1 MSQDSPTRPRAP
13 YDAVVIGG
21 GHNGLT
27 AAAYLGRAGLK
38 VLVLER
44 RAVLGGAAVTEEFHP
59 GYRNSVA
66 SYTVSLLRPEVID
79 ELELKRYGYEPVKM
93 HAHLSLLQD
102 GSALLTTADE
112 AQNRAAVGRF
122 SPRDYDNLQRFH
134 AATDRIGEVIRA
146 QWLKPPPALGGG
158 IMDLLSLLP
167 GGRAFRGL
175 SLDDR
180 HLFMQFLTSPANEI
194 AERWL
199 ESEPMRN
206 ITAGHCVSGNFASLD
221 APGSAIPYF
230 HHALGE
236 FEGER
241 GTWGHARGGMGAI
254 TQAMAASGRA
264 HGVEYRTSAAVER
277 IVLDGDRAVGVR
289 LEGGEEFRA
298 RFVLANTDPKR
309 TFLKF
314 VGREHL
320 PAGFAD
326 GIERLR
332 MGHATVRMN
341 LALCGAPEFAALS
354 GAEADLAR
362 GGSITIF
369 PTREQIEINYRTA
382 LAGQIIDEPYLD
394 IRIPSAIDDTLAAPG
409 QHVMSLIGKYYPYRL
424 ADGQS
429 WDDIGPSVAERILTT
444 LEKHLPNL
452 RRLIVGRQFLTPLD
466 LERVF
471 GLTEGDIFHGRHDLD
486 QIFGLRP
493 HPQSAQFATPIPGL
507 YLCGS
512 GAHPGGAVSGAPGRN
527 AAMRVIKDAKRRK

>member
-1 MSQDSPTRPRAP
+1 MSQHPPVGARPGW
-13 YDAVVIGG
+13 DALVIGG

-59 GYRNSVA
+59 GYRNSIA

-79 ELELKRYGYEPVKM
+79 ELELKRHGYEPIRM

-102 GSALLTTADE
+102 GRALLMTGDAAHD
-112 AQNRAAVGRF
+112 RAAVGRF
-122 SPRDYDNLQRFH
+122 SARDFDHMKRFD
-134 AATDRIGEVIRA
+134 AAVDRVGQVIRA

-158 IMDLLSLLP
+158 IMDLLTLLP
-167 GGRAFRGL
+167 AGRAFRGL
-175 SLDDR
+175 SPEDR

-194 AERWL
+194 AERWF
-199 ESEPMRN
+199 ESEAVRN

-241 GTWGHARGGMGAI
+241 GAWGHARGGMGAI

-277 IVLDGDRAVGVR
+277 ILLDGGRAVGVR
-289 LEGGEEFRA
+289 LEGGEVFRA
-298 RFVLANTDPKR
+298 KRVLANTDPKR

-314 VGREHL
+314 IGRENL

-341 LALCGAPEFAALS
+341 LALSGAPEFAALS

-369 PTREQIEINYRTA
+369 PTREQIEINYRAA
-382 LAGQIIDEPYLD
+382 LAGQIIEEPYLD
-394 IRIPSAIDDTLAAPG
+394 IRIPSAIDDTLAPPG
-409 QHVMSLIGKYYPYRL
+409 HHVMSLIGKYYPYRL

-429 WDDIGPSVAERILTT
+429 WDEIGPSVADRILGK
-444 LEKHLPNL
+444 LETHLPNL

-493 HPQSAQFATPIPGL
+493 HPQAAQFATPIPGL

-527 AAMRVIKDAKRRK
+527 AAMRVIKDAKRGK

>member
-1 MSQDSPTRPRAP
+1 MTAG
-13 YDAVVIGG
+13 YDAIVIGG

-27 AAAYLGRAGLK
+27 AAAYLGKAGLRT
-38 VLVLER
+38 LVLER

-59 GYRNSVA
+59 GYRNSIA
-66 SYTVSLLRPEVID
+66 SYTVSLLRPEVIE
-79 ELELKRYGYEPVKM
+79 ELELKRHGYAPVRIK
-93 HAHLSLLQD
+93 AHLSLLQD
-102 GSALLTTADE
+102 GRALLTTGDE
-112 AQNRAAVGRF
+112 VHDRLAVGRF
-122 SPRDYDNLQRFH
+122 SARDYDNMRRFD
-134 AATDRIGEVIRA
+134 AAVDRVGQVIRA

-158 IMDLLSLLP
+158 VLDLLTLLP
-167 GGRAFRGL
+167 AGREFRGL
-175 SLDDR
+175 SLEDR

-194 AERWL
+194 AERWF
-199 ESEPMRN
+199 ESEAIRN

-241 GTWGHARGGMGAI
+241 GAWGHARGGMGAI

-264 HGVEYRTSAAVER
+264 HGVEHRTSASVDR
-277 IVLDGDRAVGVR
+277 ILLEGGRAVGVR

-341 LALCGAPEFAALS
+341 LALSGAPAFAALS
-354 GAEADLAR
+354 GGEADLAL

-369 PTREQIEINYRTA
+369 PTREQIETNYRTA
-382 LAGQIIDEPYLD
+382 LAGRVIDEPYLD
-394 IRIPSAIDDTLAAPG
+394 IRIPSAIDDTLAPRG
-409 QHVMSLIGKYYPYRL
+409 HHVMSLIGKYYPYRL

-429 WDDIGPSVAERILTT
+429 WDDIGPSVADRILAT
-444 LEKHLPNL
+444 LERFMPNL
-452 RRLIVGRQFLTPLD
+452 GGLVVGRQFLTPLD

-527 AAMRVIKDAKRRK
+527 AAMRVIKDAKRRR

>member
-1 MSQDSPTRPRAP
+1 MSMI
-13 YDAVVIGG
+13 YDAIVIGG

-27 AAAYLGRAGLK
+27 AAGYLGKAGLK

-79 ELELKRYGYEPVKM
+79 ELELKRHGYQPIRMK
-93 HAHLSLLQD
+93 ASLSLLSD
-102 GSALLTTADE
+102 GRALLLTGDD
-112 AQNRAAVGRF
+112 NHDRAAVGRF
-122 SPRDYDNLQRFH
+122 SNRDYDNMHRFH
-134 AATDRIGEVIRA
+134 EAVDRVGQVVRV
-146 QWLKPPPALGGG
+146 QWLKEPPNLGGG
-158 IMDLLSLLP
+158 VMDLLALLP
-167 GGRAFRGL
+167 AGREFRGL
-175 SLDDR
+175 SPEDR
-180 HLFMQFLTSPANEI
+180 HLLMQLFTSPANEI
-194 AERWL
+194 AERWF
-199 ESEPMRN
+199 ESEPIRN
-206 ITAGHCVSGNFASLD
+206 IMAGHCVSGNFASLD

-241 GTWGHARGGMGAI
+241 GAWGHSRGGMGAI
-254 TQAMAASGRA
+254 TQAMASFGRSR
-264 HGVEYRTSAAVER
+264 GVEYRTSAAVER
-277 IVLDGDRAVGVR
+277 IILEGGRAVGVR

-298 RFVLANTDPKR
+298 KRILANTDPKR

-314 VGREHL
+314 VGRENL
-320 PAGFAD
+320 PEGFAD

-332 MGHATVRMN
+332 MGHATLRMN
-341 LALCGAPEFAALS
+341 LALSGAPDFAALS
-354 GAEADLAR
+354 GAEAQLAR

-369 PTREQIEINYRTA
+369 PARATIEANHRAA
-382 LAGQIIDEPYLD
+382 LAGEIIDDPYLD
-394 IRIPSAIDDTLAAPG
+394 IRIPSAIDDTLAPPG
-409 QHVMSLIGKYYPYRL
+409 RHVMSLIGKYYPYRL
-424 ADGQS
+424 ANGTS
-429 WDDIGPSVAERILTT
+429 WDEIGPSVAERILTV
-444 LEKHLPNL
+444 LEKHMPNL
-452 RRLIVGRQFLTPLD
+452 RKLIVGRQFLTPLD

-493 HPQSAQFATPIPGL
+493 HPKSAQFATPVAGL

-527 AAMRVIKDAKRRK
+527 AAMRVIKDARRGR

>member
-1 MSQDSPTRPRAP
+1 MSTTW
-13 YDAVVIGG
+13 DAIVIGG

-38 VLVLER
+38 TLVLER

-59 GYRNSVA
+59 GYRNSIA
-66 SYTVSLLRPEVID
+66 SYTVSLLRPEVIA
-79 ELELKRYGYEPVKM
+79 ELELKRHGYEPVKI

-102 GSALLTTADE
+102 GRALLMTDDE
-112 AQNRAAVGRF
+112 VQNRAAVGRF
-122 SPRDYDNLQRFH
+122 SHRDYDNLQRFY

-158 IMDLLSLLP
+158 ILDLLKLLP
-167 GGRAFRGL
+167 GAREFRGL
-175 SLDDR
+175 SLEDR
-180 HLFMQFLTSPANEI
+180 QLFMQFMTSPANEI

-241 GTWGHARGGMGAI
+241 GAWGHARGGMGAI

-264 HGVEYRTSAAVER
+264 HGVEYRTNAPVER
-277 IVLDGDRAVGVR
+277 IIIDAGRTCGVR
-289 LEGGEEFRA
+289 IEGGEEFRA
-298 RFVLANTDPKR
+298 RHLLANTDPKR

-332 MGHATVRMN
+332 MGHATLRMN
-341 LALCGAPEFAALS
+341 LALSGPPEFAALS
-354 GAEADLAR
+354 GAEAEVAR

-369 PTREQIEINYRTA
+369 PTRGQIEANYRA
-382 LAGQIIDEPYLD
+382 ARAGEIIDVPYLD
-394 IRIPSAIDDTLAAPG
+394 IRIPSAIDDTLAPPG
-409 QHVMSLIGKYYPYRL
+409 HHVMSVLAKYYPYRL

-429 WDDIGPSVAERILTT
+429 WDDVGSSVAERILMT
-444 LEKHLPNL
+444 LERFMPNL
-452 RRLIVGRQFLTPLD
+452 RRLIVGRQVLTPLD

-493 HPQSAQFATPIPGL
+493 HPQAAQFTTPIPGL

-527 AAMRVIKDAKRRK
+527 AAMRVIQDAKRRR

>member
-1 MSQDSPTRPRAP
+1 MSGT
-13 YDAVVIGG
+13 YDAIVIGG

-44 RAVLGGAAVTEEFHP
+44 RVVLGGAAVTEEFHP

-79 ELELKRYGYEPVKM
+79 ELELKRYGYEPVRVK
-93 HAHLSLLQD
+93 AHLSILQD
-102 GSALLTTADE
+102 GRALLMTGDE
-112 AQNRAAVGRF
+112 AHDRAAVGRF
-122 SPRDYDNLQRFH
+122 SSRDFDNMQRFD
-134 AATDRIGEVIRA
+134 AAVDRVGQVIRA

-158 IMDLLSLLP
+158 ILDLLALLP
-167 GGRAFRGL
+167 AGRAFRGL
-175 SLDDR
+175 SVDDR
-180 HLFMQFLTSPANEI
+180 HLLMQFLTSPANEI
-194 AERWL
+194 AERWF
-199 ESEPMRN
+199 ESEAMRN
-206 ITAGHCVSGNFASLD
+206 IVAGHCVSGNFASLD
-221 APGSAIPYF
+221 AAGSAIPYF

-241 GTWGHARGGMGAI
+241 GAWGHARGGMGAI

-264 HGVEYRTSAAVER
+264 HGVEYRTGAAVER
-277 IVLDGDRAVGVR
+277 IVLEGGRAVGVR

-298 RFVLANTDPKR
+298 RRVLANTDPKR

-314 VGREHL
+314 IGRENL

-326 GIERLR
+326 GIGRLR
-332 MGHATVRMN
+332 MGHATLRMN
-341 LALCGAPEFAALS
+341 LALSGVPEFAALS
-354 GAEADLAR
+354 DAEADIAR
-362 GGSITIF
+362 GASITLF
-369 PTREQIEINYRTA
+369 PARATIEANYRAA
-382 LAGQIIDEPYLD
+382 LAGQLIDEPYLD
-394 IRIPSAIDDTLAAPG
+394 IRIPSAIDDTLAPLG
-409 QHVMSLIGKYYPYRL
+409 HHVMSLIGKYYPYRL

-429 WDDIGPSVAERILTT
+429 WDEVGPSVAERILAT
-444 LEKHLPNL
+444 LERHLPNL
-452 RRLIVGRQFLTPLD
+452 RKLIVGSQFLTPLD

-493 HPQSAQFATPIPGL
+493 HPNAAQYATPIPGL

-512 GAHPGGAVSGAPGRN
+512 GAHPGGGVSGVPGRN
-527 AAMRVIKDAKRRK
+527 AAMRVIRDSKRNR

>member
-1 MSQDSPTRPRAP
+1 MSQNPPIRPRAS
-13 YDAVVIGG
+13 YDALVIGG

-27 AAAYLGRAGLK
+27 AAAYLGKAGLK

-66 SYTVSLLRPEVID
+66 SYTVSLLRPEVIE
-79 ELELKRYGYEPVKM
+79 ELALKRHGFQPVRM

-102 GSALLTTADE
+102 GRALLLTGDE
-112 AQNRAAVGRF
+112 AHDRAAVGRF
-122 SPRDYDNLQRFH
+122 SARDYDHMKRFD
-134 AATDRIGEVIRA
+134 AAVDRAGQVIRA

-158 IMDLLSLLP
+158 LMDLLTLLP
-167 GGRAFRGL
+167 AGRAIRGL
-175 SLDDR
+175 STEDR
-180 HLFMQFLTSPANEI
+180 HLLMQLLTAPANEI
-194 AERWL
+194 AERWF
-199 ESEPMRN
+199 ESEEIRN

-221 APGSAIPYF
+221 AAGSAIPYF

-241 GTWGHARGGMGAI
+241 GAWGHARGGMGAI
-254 TQAMAASGRA
+254 TQAMAASGRE
-264 HGVEYRTSAAVER
+264 HGVEYRTGAAVER
-277 IVLDGDRAVGVR
+277 ILIESGRAVGVR
-289 LEGGEEFRA
+289 LEGGEEFRG
-298 RFVLANTDPKR
+298 RYLLANTDPKR

-332 MGHATVRMN
+332 MGHATLRMN
-341 LALCGAPEFAALS
+341 LALAGSPQFAALS

-362 GGSITIF
+362 GGSITLF
-369 PTREQIEINYRTA
+369 PTREQIEINYRAA
-382 LAGQIIDEPYLD
+382 LAGRIIDEPYLD
-394 IRIPSAIDDTLAAPG
+394 IRIPSAIDDTLAPPG
-409 QHVMSLIGKYYPYRL
+409 HHVMSLIGKYYPYRL

-429 WDDIGPSVAERILTT
+429 WDDIGSSVAERILTT

-493 HPQSAQFATPIPGL
+493 HPEAAQFATPVPGL

-527 AAMRVIKDAKRRK
+527 AAMRVIKDAKRGT

>member
-1 MSQDSPTRPRAP
+1 MSGIW
-13 YDAVVIGG
+13 DAIVIGG

-27 AAAYLGRAGLK
+27 AAGYLGRAGLK
-38 VLVLER
+38 TLVLER
-44 RAVLGGAAVTEEFHP
+44 RPVLGGAAVTEEFHP
-59 GYRNSVA
+59 GYRNSIA
-66 SYTVSLLRPEVID
+66 SYTVSLLRPEVIE
-79 ELELKRYGYEPVKM
+79 ELELKRHGYEPVKI

-102 GSALLTTADE
+102 GRALLMTDDE
-112 AQNRAAVGRF
+112 VQNRAAVGRF
-122 SPRDYDNLQRFH
+122 SNRDYDNLQRFY

-158 IMDLLSLLP
+158 ILDLLKLLP
-167 GGRAFRGL
+167 GAREFRGL
-175 SLDDR
+175 SLEDR
-180 HLFMQFLTSPANEI
+180 HLFMQFMTSPANEI

-206 ITAGHCVSGNFASLD
+206 FMAGHCVSGNFASLD

-241 GTWGHARGGMGAI
+241 GAWGHAKGGMGAI
-254 TQAMAASGRA
+254 TQAMASYGRSR
-264 HGVEYRTSAAVER
+264 GVEYRTSAPVER
-277 IVLDGDRAVGVR
+277 ILMESGRAVGVR
-289 LEGGEEFRA
+289 IEGGEEFRA
-298 RFVLANTDPKR
+298 RRVLANTDPKR

-320 PAGFAD
+320 PPDFAV

-332 MGHATVRMN
+332 MGHATLRMN
-341 LALCGAPEFAALS
+341 LALSGPPDFAGLS
-354 GAEADLAR
+354 AAEAGVAR

-369 PTREQIEINYRTA
+369 PTRAQIEANYRDA
-382 LAGQIIDEPYLD
+382 LAGRIIDVPYLD
-394 IRIPSAIDDTLAAPG
+394 CRIPSAIDDTLAPPG
-409 QHVMSLIGKYYPYRL
+409 HHVMSLIGKYYPYKL
-424 ADGQS
+424 AEGQD
-429 WDDIGPSVAERILTT
+429 WDAVGPSVAERVLTV
-444 LEKHLPNL
+444 LERHMPNL

-493 HPQSAQFATPIPGL
+493 HPKSAQFATPIAGL

-512 GAHPGGAVSGAPGRN
+512 GAHPGGAEIEAGN
-527 AAMRVIKDAKRRK
+527 WRRKLRRFR